1 METKR
6 KHCADHICLSLVKD
20 IDDKQLWATVYTAFH
35 KMITLRIN
43 ANNEMLIAD
52 EWDAFKKHGEVLY
65 RIVDE
70 AQVNGIINDLRK
82 VVVSYGHL

>member
-6 KHCADHICLSLVKD
+6 KHCGDMIYLSLVKD
-20 IDDKQLWATVYTAFH
+20 IDDKKLWATVYTAFY

-43 ANNEMLIAD
+43 VTNEMLIAD

-65 RIVDE
+65 RIIDE
-70 AQVNGIINDLRK
+70 AQVNDIISDLRRE
-82 VVVSYGHL
+82 VLHYGHL